1 MSRAL
6 KAAAFASGGGTN
18 LQALIDHQS
27 ADTPWTLSLLVCNR
41 DGAGVLQRAKAAG
54 IASVVVPTKDRDQR
68 DVAADTISFLEQH
81 DIEVIFL
88 CGYLRKIPS
97 QVVERF
103 RRRILNVHPALLPG
117 FGGSGMYGINVH
129 RAVLESGARISGP
142 TIHCVDGQY
151 DNGTIVAQWPVPVKP
166 ADTPEELAA
175 RVLEAEHRL
184 YPIAADHVCSALA
197 EGRDPGPLIHDGNS
211 YRLSDQPPR
220 PPEPRKEVR

>member
-1 MSRAL
+1 VSRAL

-18 LQALIDHQS
+18 LQALIDHQN
-27 ADTPWTLSLLVCNR
+27 ADTPWTLSLLVCNL
-41 DGAGVLQRAKAAG
+41 DGAGVLQRADAADVMSAV
-54 IASVVVPTKDRDQR
+54 IPTKDRDEES
-68 DVAADTISFLEQH
+68 VATDTIELLEQH

-103 RRRILNVHPALLPG
+103 PRRILNVHPALLPA

-129 RAVLESGARISGP
+129 RAVIDSGARISGP
-142 TIHCVDGQY
+142 TIHYVDEQY
-151 DNGTIVAQWPVPVKP
+151 DNGTIVTQWPVPVKP

-184 YPIAADHVCSALA
+184 YPIAADHVCNALA
-197 EGRDPGPLIHDGNS
+197 EGRDPGPLMSDGNA
-211 YRLSDQPPR
+211 YRLCD
-220 PPEPRKEVR
+220 ELL

>member
-18 LQALIDHQS
+18 LQALIGHQN
-27 ADTPWTLSLLVCNR
+27 ADTPWRLSLLLCNR
-41 DGAGVLQRAKAAG
+41 DGAGALQRADAAG
-54 IASVVVPTKDRDQR
+54 VISAVIPTKDRDEGG
-68 DVAADTISFLEQH
+68 VATDTIELLEQH

-88 CGYLRKIPS
+88 CGYLRKISS

-103 RRRILNVHPALLPG
+103 PRRILNVHPALLPA

-129 RAVLESGARISGP
+129 RAVIDSGARISGP
-142 TIHCVDGQY
+142 TIHYVDEQY

-184 YPIAADHVCSALA
+184 YPIAVDHVCSALA
-197 EGRDPGPLIHDGNS
+197 EGRDPGPLISDGNA
-211 YRLSDQPPR
+211 YRLCD
-220 PPEPRKEVR
+220 ELL